1 LRSTYV
7 CAHEHIPVDDF
18 SKIRLIGNVGKI
30 QARLLL
36 QDEPL
41 EELLFSD
48 SCFMTAGKA
57 LAAQLTQPQS
67 QPQLPAVPA
76 FLTKQTSIRP

>member
-1 LRSTYV
+1 M
-7 CAHEHIPVDDF
+7 F
-18 SKIRLIGNVGKI
+18 SISAWTERCEGV
-30 QARLLL
+30 QTEAY
-36 QDEPL
+36 DPL

-76 FLTKQTSIRP
+76 FLTKQTSIRPSLVLDCELFP